1 MRQGDTFSLTGYGA
15 DAVSLGVAREAL
27 PTRQVAN
34 MSTSPAH
41 LQPAGKAAAAN
52 ENRSLEAGREREPS
66 LVPGAPEEEPGPKF
80 VGRGR
85 GAEVYADQQADG
97 SVLARKVFVGSG
109 LARMVHQV
117 FLGSDNPYV
126 WDETAINEAVCR
138 RRVLAPLVS
147 WWLKDRCR
155 VAPMYEASWNVEHDV
170 NQVSMEFIDGRSAL
184 LRQPYSDAN
193 DDELTDLVENVMR
206 PLQHHLVEA
215 GFDGAAWQAG
225 LYNPVATSNFLRS
238 SRTDGSLEW
247 VWIDAESGVPALF
260 PANPWGLFK
269 YYIPRSFKFGHP
281 LFDDVDV
288 EKLRNYL
295 ALHEPDLR
303 RDLGDDAW
311 SKLIADVD
319 VLDKASS
326 ETLWKRLGRVKR
338 GIQARLKRK
347 EIDDRQATHY
357 QRYPYLWVARET
369 TFAVAT
375 ASKSIARRLKA
386 WFHPR
391 LWAIVLSES
400 VKLMFSDRYRA
411 EFARNYVGRNIDR
424 WHKRKQIDA
433 VQYDALK
440 TDLNDAA
447 SAIYLTDF
455 GMHLAVKPLVK
466 VITWGV
472 FPLLYGIGLVD
483 PVVLAFF
490 VVGGGAISRSLYTL
504 YRIVMNY
511 VHTHPR
517 PWAALAIGVL
527 PVVGNIAFPIQL
539 LVDGVRRG
547 RGLSQ
552 FIIYD
557 TVTRAGEFVP
567 IWGGPDTLTEHKANR
582 TVAWAFRRAHR

>member
-1 MRQGDTFSLTGYGA
+1 MRQGDIFSRTG
-15 DAVSLGVAREAL
+15 LGVDGVGVGASRET
-27 PTRQVAN
+27 PPIRQVAY
-34 MSTSPAH
+34 MSTSPVH
-41 LQPAGKAAAAN
+41 PLIAGKEKAAN
-52 ENRSLEAGREREPS
+52 ENRSLEADLVGGPS
-66 LVPGAPEEEPGPKF
+66 SASGAPEGESGSKF

-85 GAEVYADQQADG
+85 GAEVYADRQADG

-117 FLGSDNPYV
+117 FLGADNPYV
-126 WDETAINEAVCR
+126 WDETAIKEAVCR

-147 WWLKDRCR
+147 WWLKDVCR
-155 VAPMYEASWNVEHDV
+155 VAPMYEASWNLEHDV

-193 DDELTDLVENVMR
+193 EDELTDLVENVMR

-225 LYNPVATSNFLRS
+225 LYNPVASSNFLRGK
-238 SRTDGSLEW
+238 RPDGSLEW

-281 LFDDVDV
+281 LFDDVDI
-288 EKLRNYL
+288 ETLRNYL
-295 ALHEPDLR
+295 ALHQENLR
-303 RDLGDDAW
+303 RDIGDDAW
-311 SKLIADVD
+311 SQLIADVD
-319 VLDKASS
+319 LLDKASS

-338 GIQARLKRK
+338 GIQARLTRK
-347 EIDDRQATHY
+347 EIDDRQAAHY
-357 QRYPYLWVARET
+357 TRHPYLWVAREVMS
-369 TFAVAT
+369 AVAT
-375 ASKSIARRLKA
+375 TGRSVVKRLKA

-391 LWAIVLSES
+391 LWAIVLRES

-433 VQYDALK
+433 VQHEALMV
-440 TDLNDAA
+440 DLNDAA
-447 SAIYLTDF
+447 SAVYLTDF

-472 FPLLYGIGLVD
+472 FPVLYGIGLVD

-504 YRIVMNY
+504 YRIAMNY
-511 VHTHPR
+511 IRVYPR
-517 PWAALAIGVL
+517 PWAALAIGVF
-527 PVVGNIAFPIQL
+527 PMVGNIAFPIQL

-567 IWGGPDTLTEHKANR
+567 IWGGADTLTEHKANR
-582 TVAWAFRRAHR
+582 TVAWAFRHADR

>member
-1 MRQGDTFSLTGYGA
+1 MRQGNTFLLAGYG
-15 DAVSLGVAREAL
+15 SGVAREAL
-27 PTRQVAN
+27 PASPVSN

-41 LQPAGKAAAAN
+41 PLPSDKDKAAN
-52 ENRSLEAGREREPS
+52 ENRSPALDREKGTS
-66 LVPGAPEEEPGPKF
+66 SFPGGSDEGPGSKF

-85 GAEVYADQQADG
+85 GAEVYADRQADG

-109 LARMVHQV
+109 LARMVHQF
-117 FLGSDNPYV
+117 FLGCDNPYV
-126 WDETAINEAVCR
+126 WDETAISEAVCR

-147 WWLKDRCR
+147 WWLKGRCR
-155 VAPMYEASWNVEHDV
+155 VAPMYEASWNVEHNV
-170 NQVSMEFIDGRSAL
+170 SQVSMEFIDGRSAL
-184 LRQPYSDAN
+184 LRQPYSDV
-193 DDELTDLVENVMR
+193 DEDELTDLVENVMR
-206 PLQHHLVEA
+206 PLQHHLVES

-238 SRTDGSLEW
+238 ARADGSLEW

-260 PANPWGLFK
+260 PANPFGLFK

-281 LFDDVDV
+281 LFDDVDIK
-288 EKLRNYL
+288 KLRHYL
-295 ALHEPDLR
+295 AQHEAGLR
-303 RDLGDDAW
+303 SDLGDSAW
-311 SKLIADVD
+311 SKLIADVEL
-319 VLDKASS
+319 LDKASS
-326 ETLWKRLGRVKR
+326 ETLWKRLGRIKR

-347 EIDDRQATHY
+347 EIDDRQAIHY
-357 QRYPYLWVARET
+357 QRHPYLWVARET
-369 TFAVAT
+369 TFAFAT
-375 ASKSIARRLKA
+375 TSEAIVKRVRA

-391 LWAIVLSES
+391 LWAMVLRES

-433 VQYDALK
+433 VQYDALR

-472 FPLLYGIGLVD
+472 FPVLYGLGLVD

-490 VVGGGAISRSLYTL
+490 VVGGGAISRSLYTV
-504 YRIVMNY
+504 YRVVMNY
-511 VHTHPR
+511 VHSHPR
-517 PWAALAIGVL
+517 PWAALVVGVL

-567 IWGGPDTLTEHKANR
+567 IWGGADTLTEHKANR
-582 TVAWAFRRAHR
+582 TVAWAFRVTNR